1 MNISSSPVVDKPWF
15 SDIQEGNQGAALFII
30 AYIGF
35 YGLSIICLFGQQ
47 LKETQRQRHELPAY
61 FLKTLWDV
69 PNKNKLYRS
78 YCLQRETSDRQISS
92 F

>member
-1 MNISSSPVVDKPWF
+1 MNVTTAFDKHWF
-15 SDIQEGNQGAALFII
+15 NDTQEDNQGAALFII

-47 LKETQRQRHELPAY
+47 LNETQRQRHELPAY

-69 PNKNKLYRS
+69 PNKNRLYRA
-78 YCLQRETSDRQISS
+78 YRRAMFEG
-92 F
+92 